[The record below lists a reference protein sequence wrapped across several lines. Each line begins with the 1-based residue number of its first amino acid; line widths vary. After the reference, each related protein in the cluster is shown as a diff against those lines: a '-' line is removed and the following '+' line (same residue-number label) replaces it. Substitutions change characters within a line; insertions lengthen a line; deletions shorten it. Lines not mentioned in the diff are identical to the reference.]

1 MKKIVITGGHHNS
14 ALVVAEELRRRGV
27 EVIWIGHRQAAA
39 GDTNDSAEYREV
51 TAAGFPFVIL
61 EAGKLSFDGGVA
73 NLIRLPA
80 GFIHAYYLVQKQH
93 PDAILSFG
101 GYLGASVAA
110 AAWVQGIPVYL
121 HEQTVVSGKAN
132 RFASH
137 FARRVYLTWESSR
150 VYFPREKSLVVGLPI
165 RTGFLKKHVAPR
177 RKYPR
182 LLILCGKQ
190 GSHVINTFIYNNLTK
205 LLESYDIV
213 HQTGT
218 SSVTGDWER
227 AQKLKRQL
235 PRELAVRYHPA
246 GYIGEAE
253 IAATL
258 ATADMVIGRSGAHTT
273 YELGLLGKRSVLI
286 PFLATTRE
294 EQLQNAKY
302 LAEKGIAVILNQSD
316 LTMHNFRLALT
327 AASKLSPSPL
337 PLRSDAAS
345 RLVSD
350 LLGG

>member
-14 ALVVAEELRRRGV
+14 ALVVAKELRRRGV

-51 TAAGFPFVIL
+51 TAAGFPFVVL
-61 EAGKLSFDGGVA
+61 EAGKLSLDGGVG
-73 NLIRLPA
+73 NIIRLPM
-80 GFIHAYYLVQKQH
+80 GLLRAYYLLRKYGPEAV
-93 PDAILSFG
+93 LSFG

-110 AAWVQGIPVYL
+110 AAWLQGIPVYL

-132 RFASH
+132 QFAAR
-137 FARRVYLTWESSR
+137 FARRIYLTWESSR

-165 RTGFLKKHVAPR
+165 RAGFLKKHTIPH

-182 LLILCGKQ
+182 LLVLCGKQ
-190 GSHVINTFIYNNLTK
+190 GSHVINTFIFSNISE
-205 LLESYDIV
+205 LLKDYDVV

-218 SSVTGDWER
+218 SSATGDWDK
-227 AQKLKRQL
+227 AQKIKLQL
-235 PRELAVRYHPA
+235 PRELALRYHPA

-258 ATADMVIGRSGAHTT
+258 ATADLTVGRSGAHVT
-273 YELGLLGKRSVLI
+273 YELGLLGKRAVLI
-286 PFLATTRE
+286 PFVATTGG

-302 LAEKGIAVILNQSD
+302 LASKGIAVILNQND
-316 LTMHNFRLALT
+316 LTMRNFRAALSK
-327 AASKLSPSPL
+327 AFKLSPRPL
-337 PLRSDAAS
+337 PLTSDGSS
-345 RLVSD
+345 RLVRD